1 MEAQNTVQVFSQED
15 KVMSMCSVDEGS
27 NNMVAMLNDLRAFCT
42 SKEQGNHRHAC
53 EYVLHA

>member
-1 MEAQNTVQVFSQED
+1 MELQNTVQVFSQED

-27 NNMVAMLNDLRAFCT
+27 NNMVAMLNDLQRFLHQQRA
-42 SKEQGNHRHAC
+42 GNHRHAC